1 MLPGQGLPVVQ
12 GLLAQQACWAQL
24 VERVLPQVLA
34 QCQVSQ
40 LATVLAMAG
49 ALASVQAW
57 VLASAVVVR
66 AWAAA
71 AEQLNGQVAE
81 LVVGSLQ
88 LMVGHMVGTR
98 VVPREHSQRVM
109 RWVSVE
115 QESQVLVA
123 VAVATGVAKVVHNM
137 VAVAG
142 VLVGPLATWF
152 LYATLR
158 GIATEMVY

>member
-1 MLPGQGLPVVQ
+1 MLTDTSLHTTVD
-12 GLLAQQACWAQL
+12 CD
-24 VERVLPQVLA
+24 VLIIGGGPTGV
-34 QCQVSQ
+34 
-40 LATVLAMAG
+40 T
-49 ALASVQAW
+49 LASLRDAIAYVGQESLLFDDTVEANIRMGRPG
-57 VLASAVVVR
+57 ATEAEVR
-66 AWAAA
+66 AAA